1 MNKLLRYWGYLALIL
16 ALAGWFAHLFTA
28 VVILVLSVAA
38 LLYVLVQ
45 APVWCGAIIRD
56 GKMCRNNST
65 GVLLGCHLRQHKW
78 QKLKMTFIPHEW
90 RVINRGLWIAPREAI
105 TSLSGLAAV
114 VSAVAAAVVAFK

>member
-45 APVWCGAIIRD
+45 APVWCGAIIRG
-56 GKMCRNNST
+56 GKTCRNNSS

-90 RVINRGLWIAPREAI
+90 RVINRGLWAAPREAI
-105 TSLSGLAAV
+105 TSLSGLAAI

>member
-56 GKMCRNNST
+56 GKMCRNNSS

-78 QKLKMTFIPHEW
+78 QKL
-90 RVINRGLWIAPREAI
+90 R
-105 TSLSGLAAV
+105 
-114 VSAVAAAVVAFK
+114 